1 MTSRSYGFPAAKS
14 REIQSGN
21 GKNSPKHPGG
31 TPILNVYAT
40 FDLAGRF
47 SLDVRRFD
55 RFQPLRNFQSIR
67 AD

>member
-14 REIQSGN
+14 RKIQSGE
-21 GKNSPKHPGG
+21 GKILRSIQVKR
-31 TPILNVYAT
+31 PILDVYAT

-55 RFQPLRNFQSIR
+55 RFQPLGIFQSIR